1 MPRRRSGYLN
11 DKYSGQHFG
20 ARLRELRTRKGISLQ
35 RLADD
40 IGVLRNY
47 VSQLES
53 GDKMPSMDTFIRIAN
68 ILEVTADELLC
79 DYLVAENRTV
89 SAKIQDEIATL
100 NKDQQRHVEEL
111 VATEIQYLRSND

>member
-1 MPRRRSGYLN
+1 
-11 DKYSGQHFG
+11 
-20 ARLRELRTRKGISLQ
+20 
-35 RLADD
+35 
-40 IGVLRNY
+40 
-47 VSQLES
+47 
-53 GDKMPSMDTFIRIAN
+53 MPSMDTFIRIAN

-79 DYLVAENRTV
+79 DYLVAENRIV

>member
-1 MPRRRSGYLN
+1 MSRRRSGYLN

-35 RLADD
+35 RLADE

-79 DYLVAENRTV
+79 DYLVAENRIV